1 MRPTSLAAILSQLG
15 LYRLIEIRKSGI
27 FADNLMVR
35 MLRCT
40 ELLSDM
46 HSVAQLFGSAFTVVV
61 AQKRAPG

>member
-1 MRPTSLAAILSQLG
+1 LT
-15 LYRLIEIRKSGI
+15 YRLIEIRKSGI